1 MDKKLRERKYMEAA
15 KMRSQGYSLRVI
27 GEKVGLGTTTVWKM
41 LRNFDLDSELD
52 DTNEVEKMN
61 NRNRSG
67 KDSSKSRE
75 QQLMEENARLKAE
88 LKEARK
94 ERDFQNL
101 RADVLDE
108 MMYNLEWLLTG
119 RGKMYRD
126 NLMEEGSDSAQ
137 LALFPLPSPS
147 EPRQIERILV
157 F

>member
-52 DTNEVEKMN
+52 DTNEVEKMSN
-61 NRNRSG
+61 KNRAG
-67 KDSSKSRE
+67 KDSKSRE

-108 MMYNLEWLLTG
+108 MINIAEHKFDIKIRKKSG
-119 RGKMYRD
+119 VKR
-126 NLMEEGSDSAQ
+126 
-137 LALFPLPSPS
+137 
-147 EPRQIERILV
+147 
-157 F
+157 

>member
-52 DTNEVEKMN
+52 DTNEVEKMSD
-61 NRNRSG
+61 RNRAG

-108 MMYNLEWLLTG
+108 MINIAEHKFDIKIRKKSG
-119 RGKMYRD
+119 VKR
-126 NLMEEGSDSAQ
+126 
-137 LALFPLPSPS
+137 
-147 EPRQIERILV
+147 
-157 F
+157 

>member
-1 MDKKLRERKYMEAA
+1 
-15 KMRSQGYSLRVI
+15 MRSQGYSLRVI

-52 DTNEVEKMN
+52 DTNEVEKMSN
-61 NRNRSG
+61 KNRAG
-67 KDSSKSRE
+67 KDSKSRE

-108 MMYNLEWLLTG
+108 MINIAEHKFDIKIRKKSG
-119 RGKMYRD
+119 VKR
-126 NLMEEGSDSAQ
+126 
-137 LALFPLPSPS
+137 
-147 EPRQIERILV
+147 
-157 F
+157 

>member
-52 DTNEVEKMN
+52 DTNEVEKMS
-61 NRNRSG
+61 NRNRAG

-75 QQLMEENARLKAE
+75 QQLMKENARLKAE

-108 MMYNLEWLLTG
+108 MINIAEHKFDIKIRKKSG
-119 RGKMYRD
+119 VKR
-126 NLMEEGSDSAQ
+126 
-137 LALFPLPSPS
+137 
-147 EPRQIERILV
+147 
-157 F
+157 